1 MNVARAFSASGNGSQ
16 TAALI
21 TGGSTPPT
29 GELTSSEHYDGSSWS
44 SRPSISTARSQSNGL
59 QSTSG
64 ATAGLIGGGY
74 TGTADSNATE
84 EFTPETT
91 AVNIVDITTS

>member
-1 MNVARAFSASGNGSQ
+1 MNVARAFAASGNGSQ

-21 TGGSTPPT
+21 AGGSTPPT
-29 GELTSSEHYDGSSWS
+29 GALTNSEHYDGSTWS
-44 SRPSISTARSQSNGL
+44 SRPSISTARSQQNGL

-64 ATAGLIGGGY
+64 ATAGLIAGGY

-84 EFTPETT
+84 EFTT
-91 AVNIVDITTS
+91 